1 VRHDVLHNAIPEI
14 AYPKYK
20 DEILGLCVADMYVE
34 MIENNKTDDYLK
46 RNYKSYIPKELAKHH
61 GFVAKKKIENSLK
74 NIKNK
79 ELDAL

>member
-1 VRHDVLHNAIPEI
+1 MRHDVLQNAIPEI

-46 RNYKSYIPKELAKHH
+46 QNYKNYIPKELAKNH
-61 GFVAKKKIENSLK
+61 GPFAKTKIKNSLK